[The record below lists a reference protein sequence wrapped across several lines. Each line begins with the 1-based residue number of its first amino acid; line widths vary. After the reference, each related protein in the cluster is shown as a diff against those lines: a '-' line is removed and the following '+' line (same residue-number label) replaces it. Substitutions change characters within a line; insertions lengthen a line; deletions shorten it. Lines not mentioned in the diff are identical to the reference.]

1 MHGFLVKLALASA
14 VLIGGTAEAQESV
27 SQTAAPQPSPTQ
39 QESPSAMDA
48 KPAVAPSTSKPDVD
62 LSTAPKS
69 ASAESPDDLICRR
82 ERETGS
88 RMTKEV
94 CRTRAQ
100 LESQQRDVKEMKRE
114 TQEKGNRVNP
124 GG

>member
-1 MHGFLVKLALASA
+1 MAA
-14 VLIGGTAEAQESV
+14 AQEPA
-27 SQTAAPQPSPTQ
+27 SQAGVRQSSPAP

-48 KPAVAPSTSKPDVD
+48 KPATTQVASKPDVE
-62 LSTAPKS
+62 LSTTSKT

-100 LESQQRDVKEMKRE
+100 VEAQHRDVEELKRQ